1 MFKPVAALAGAL
13 AVFVALPA
21 ATALAQG
28 AQQTVAL
35 IRVDVQKVAT
45 GHRASK
51 LIGANVVNDANESIG
66 KIDDLIVANDG
77 RALFAVLSVGGFLGM
92 GDRLVAVHEESLK
105 VGDKKV
111 TLPGATKDQ
120 LKALPEFKYAR

>member
-13 AVFVALPA
+13 AAFAALPA

-51 LIGANVVNDANESIG
+51 LIGASVVNDANESIG

>member
-1 MFKPVAALAGAL
+1 MFKPAAALAGA
-13 AVFVALPA
+13 FVLSAFSVAP
-21 ATALAQG
+21 ALAQG

-35 IRVDVQKVAT
+35 VRVDVQKVST

-51 LIGANVVNDANESIG
+51 LIGASVVNDANEAVG
-66 KIDDLIVANDG
+66 KIDDLIVSNDG

-92 GDRLVAVHEESLK
+92 GDRLVAVNEESLK

-111 TLPGATKDQ
+111 VLPGATKEQ
-120 LKALPEFKYAR
+120 LKLLPEFKYATR